1 MHNKCKYKKKPS
13 LVRKAQ
19 GGLTLPAYNGATGD
33 ITSLNKN
40 LQQYTES
47 ANVLNSLNLSD
58 KSKGLT
64 SLFGKAGSLS
74 KANSFLSTPTV
85 GNLNIGG
92 LATSA
97 LSIADNFIPQAEDK
111 ASKAT
116 SGVFNSLSSI
126 TGAIPGVGL
135 PASLIFKGLGSL
147 FGAGVKNVKG
157 NAADEMVDTSSSY
170 TDADALSDKKFGIL
184 GLGAA
189 KDYKDQVA
197 SRQAERDT
205 AHSILQSGK
214 DDLLASNNVQQL
226 QLKDNLNKNANNW
239 MYNIRVGEMG
249 MKIKE
254 AKRLSKLAKKKVVTS
269 GEPIKSGT
277 TELREGGTVQKTE
290 PMKSIETITDTFYGK
305 INKLSSENEDPQ
317 KPVEMFQN
325 GGQMNVIPSGALHA
339 RKHNLTEVNP
349 ELEGITP
356 KGIPVVSMDNG
367 ELIQHAE
374 VEVGEIIFTKEVT
387 DRLEEL
393 RKEGT
398 EEAAIEAGKL
408 LAKQIMENT
417 IDNTNELL
425 KNEN

>member
-40 LQQYTES
+40 LQQYTKS

-157 NAADEMVDTSSSY
+157 NAADEIVDTSSSY
-170 TDADALSDKKFGIL
+170 TGADALSDKKFGIL

-290 PMKSIETITDTFYGK
+290 PMKSIEIITDTFYGK

>member
-157 NAADEMVDTSSSY
+157 NSVDEMVDTSSSY
-170 TDADALSDKKFGIL
+170 TGADALSDKKFGIL